1 MNDALMKL
9 LLIIIAGITVISG
22 TAQILFGEFIL
33 NIIAYNTSP
42 DAIHLFATVG
52 MFMVVTGGLFFHS
65 LVTRNGERV
74 VSIWIAVQK
83 LAAAV
88 FVTLAWK
95 NGIFAPLSL
104 GVAGF
109 DLFTGI
115 LAFLFWKRL
124 S

>member
-1 MNDALMKL
+1 MNDALMRL
-9 LLIIIAGITVISG
+9 LLIIISGITVVSG
-22 TAQILFGEFIL
+22 AAQLFFGEAIL
-33 NIIAYNTSP
+33 NIIAYSASP
-42 DAIHLFATVG
+42 DATHLFATVG

-65 LVTRNGERV
+65 LVTRTGERV

-88 FVTLAWK
+88 LVTLAWK